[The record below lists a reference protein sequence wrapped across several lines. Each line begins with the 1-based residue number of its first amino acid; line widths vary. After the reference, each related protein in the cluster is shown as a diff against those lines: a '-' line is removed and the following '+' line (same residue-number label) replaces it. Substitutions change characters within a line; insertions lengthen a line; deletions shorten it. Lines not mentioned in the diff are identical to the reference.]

1 MNMTTKISNAFLV
14 ILMLVGSAACNSTL
28 QPIDKSVALAPA
40 PPPDLEF
47 ALPLEEPVPISP
59 EPPARICQ
67 LGTSC
72 LSMDPR
78 PFEPCL
84 LTTRHCADK
93 AKPMLVRPPDAP
105 SPALQ
110 EAAR

>member
-1 MNMTTKISNAFLV
+1 MNMTTKISNAFFL
-14 ILMLVGSAACNSTL
+14 ILMLAGTTACNSTRH
-28 QPIDKSVALAPA
+28 PVEESVAVA
-40 PPPDLEF
+40 PPPPELEF
-47 ALPLEEPVPISP
+47 ALPLEEPMPIPP

-72 LSMDPR
+72 LAMDPR

-93 AKPMLVRPPDAP
+93 ATPMLVRPPDGPPLAP
-105 SPALQ
+105 QKAS
-110 EAAR
+110 R